1 MTSSSSTAPLQL
13 RILVVDDNFGSAFM
27 MAEVL
32 KRAGH
37 QVRVA
42 VGGNEAIHAAATEA
56 PDLILMDINL
66 PDLGGFEAAK
76 RIKTLMPQVR
86 VIGISGLHTPPEMEG
101 DMRVFEQRLHK
112 PIRPEELLSALDHLF
127 EPGCKSE

>member
-1 MTSSSSTAPLQL
+1 MALD
-13 RILVVDDNFGSAFM
+13 ILVVDDNFGSAFM

-42 VGGNEAIHAAATEA
+42 VGGNEAIHEAATHP
-56 PDLILMDINL
+56 PDAILMDINL

-76 RIKTLMPQVR
+76 RIKTLMPQVK
-86 VIGISGLHTPPEMEG
+86 VIGISGMHIPTEMEG
-101 DMRVFEQRLHK
+101 DMLIFEARLQK
-112 PIRPEELLSALDHLF
+112 PIKPEVLLSTFDELF
-127 EPGCKSE
+127 EHRSGPAPGTPSP

>member
-1 MTSSSSTAPLQL
+1 MTLELPVPRTPLD
-13 RILVVDDNFGSAFM
+13 ILVVDDNVESAFM

-42 VGGNEAIHAAATEA
+42 VGGNEAIRAAATQA
-56 PDLILMDINL
+56 PDAILMDINL

-76 RIKTLMPQVR
+76 RIRTLMPR
-86 VIGISGLHTPPEMEG
+86 VKVIAISGLRVPPEMEG
-101 DMRVFEQRLHK
+101 DMLIFEDRLMK
-112 PIRPEELLSALDHLF
+112 PIHPDQLLSKLDELF
-127 EPGCKSE
+127 AH

>member
-1 MTSSSSTAPLQL
+1 MTLEFFMRILQL
-13 RILVVDDNFGSAFM
+13 DILVVDDNVGSAFM

-42 VGGNEAIHAAATEA
+42 VGGNEAIRAAATQA
-56 PDLILMDINL
+56 PDAILMDINL

-76 RIKTLMPQVR
+76 RIRTLMPQVK
-86 VIGISGLHTPPEMEG
+86 VIGISGMHIPPEMEG
-101 DMRVFEQRLHK
+101 DMLIFEGRLQK
-112 PIRPEELLSALDHLF
+112 PIRPDDLLSTVHHLF
-127 EPGCKSE
+127 DPGSASE

>member
-1 MTSSSSTAPLQL
+1 VPLSPL
-13 RILVVDDNFGSAFM
+13 DILVVDDNVGSAFM

-42 VGGNEAIHAAATEA
+42 VGGNEAIREAATQA
-56 PDLILMDINL
+56 PDAVLMDINL

-76 RIKTLMPQVR
+76 RIKTLVPQVK
-86 VIGISGLHTPPEMEG
+86 VIGISGMHIPPEMEG
-101 DMRVFEQRLHK
+101 DMLVFEDRLHK
-112 PIRPEELLSALDHLF
+112 PITPEQLLSALDHLF
-127 EPGCKSE
+127 TRY

>member
-1 MTSSSSTAPLQL
+1 MTLEPPVPRTPLD
-13 RILVVDDNFGSAFM
+13 ILVVDDNVESAFM

-42 VGGNEAIHAAATEA
+42 VGGNEAIRAAATQA
-56 PDLILMDINL
+56 PDAILMDINL

-76 RIKTLMPQVR
+76 RIRTLMPR
-86 VIGISGLHTPPEMEG
+86 VKVIAISGLRVPPEMEG
-101 DMRVFEQRLHK
+101 DMLIFEDRLMK
-112 PIRPEELLSALDHLF
+112 PIHPDQLLSKLDELF
-127 EPGCKSE
+127 AH

>member
-1 MTSSSSTAPLQL
+1 MTLEPPVPRTPLD
-13 RILVVDDNFGSAFM
+13 ILVVDDNVESAFM

-42 VGGNEAIHAAATEA
+42 VGGNEAIRAAATQA
-56 PDLILMDINL
+56 PDAILMDINL

-76 RIKTLMPQVR
+76 RIRTLMPR
-86 VIGISGLHTPPEMEG
+86 VKVIAISGLRVPPEMEG
-101 DMRVFEQRLHK
+101 DMLIFEDRLMK
-112 PIRPEELLSALDHLF
+112 PIHPDQLLSKLDELF
-127 EPGCKSE
+127 GH

>member
-1 MTSSSSTAPLQL
+1 MPLAPLD
-13 RILVVDDNFGSAFM
+13 ILVVDDNVASAFM

-42 VGGNEAIHAAATEA
+42 VGGNEAIREAAAQA
-56 PDLILMDINL
+56 PDAVLMDINL

-76 RIKTLMPQVR
+76 RIRTLMPR
-86 VIGISGLHTPPEMEG
+86 VKAIAISGMHIPPEMEG
-101 DMRVFEQRLHK
+101 DMLIFEGRLQK
-112 PIRPEELLSALDHLF
+112 PFRPEELLATLEQLF
-127 EPGCKSE
+127 GA

>member
-1 MTSSSSTAPLQL
+1 LIVSTSPLN
-13 RILVVDDNFGSAFM
+13 ILVVDDNFESAFM

-42 VGGNEAIHAAATEA
+42 VGGQEAIRAAAAEA
-56 PDLILMDINL
+56 PDAIVMDINL

-76 RIKTLMPQVR
+76 RIKTLMPKVK
-86 VIGISGLHTPPEMEG
+86 VLGISGLHLPQEVDG
-101 DMRVFEQRLHK
+101 DLLILDGRLQK
-112 PIRPEELLSALDHLF
+112 PIQPEQLLAVLNQFFDPTSR
-127 EPGCKSE
+127 

>member
-1 MTSSSSTAPLQL
+1 MTLEFFVPHSPLD
-13 RILVVDDNFGSAFM
+13 ILVVDDNFGSAFM

-42 VGGNEAIHAAATEA
+42 VGGNEAIRAAATQA
-56 PDLILMDINL
+56 PDAILMDINL

-76 RIKTLMPQVR
+76 RIKTLMPQVK
-86 VIGISGLHTPPEMEG
+86 VIGISGMQIPPEMEG
-101 DMRVFEQRLHK
+101 DMLIFEDRLHK
-112 PIRPEELLSALDHLF
+112 PFTPQELLARLDHLF
-127 EPGCKSE
+127 EHRSG